1 MSGNKTQKARA
12 RRTSIAVMMTS
23 VAVGFG
29 LVLLPRGVAYQL
41 FLGETVVTLIGYV
54 AIGAGI
60 TSFIY
65 LYLIGEISPK
75 WLDHIFAP
83 TGVEASFGH
92 AVDQSGTSSLRST
105 HTEMSEGL
113 AELRA
118 ELSELKKG
126 HIKANFGDSREFL
139 EALGPTIVDDVAT
152 RVGDKIVESLSAS
165 VRVREVRTA
174 FAVGNQRLDAEV
186 RGLSKRSAVNLAIGS
201 GITCLAAVL
210 ILALV
215 WGQEANAGTTWQE
228 MIHFY
233 VPRLGA
239 VVFVEVFGFFF
250 LKQYRAT
257 LGEMRACQRE
267 QIDLIVRYAALETA
281 WASEESS
288 AKSLIAG
295 KLVDRSSDR
304 VAEVAKEAGVDP
316 NKLVDLL
323 IAFGKAVG
331 KKD

>member
-1 MSGNKTQKARA
+1 MSENETRRARA

-23 VAVGFG
+23 VALGFG
-29 LVLLPRGVAYQL
+29 LVLMPRTVTYQL
-41 FLGETVVTLIGYV
+41 SLDEMAVTLIGYV
-54 AIGAGI
+54 AIGSGI

-83 TGVEASFGH
+83 SGVEASFAH
-92 AVDQSGTSSLRST
+92 AADQPGTISLRST
-105 HTEMSEGL
+105 HTEMREGL
-113 AELRA
+113 AQLRA

-126 HIKANFGDSREFL
+126 HVKANAGDSSELL

-152 RVGDKIVESLSAS
+152 RVGDKILESLSAS
-165 VRVREVRTA
+165 VRVRDVRSA
-174 FAVGNQRLDAEV
+174 FAVGNQRLETEV
-186 RGLSKRSAVNLAIGS
+186 RDLSKRSAVNLAIGS
-201 GITCLAAVL
+201 GITCLAAAL

-239 VVFVEVFGFFF
+239 VIFVEVFGFFF

-257 LGEMRACQRE
+257 LGEMRTCQRE
-267 QIDLIVRYAALETA
+267 QIELIVRYAALETA

-304 VAEVAKEAGVDP
+304 VAEVAKETGVDP

-323 IAFGKAVG
+323 IAFGKAAG